1 MVHLTLASLDYR
13 EIGIKL
19 SVDNEGHYIV
29 RSLSPTGAASNYFHV
44 EKKDQLLSVNGED
57 PDLYPKIHS
66 NRSILGANEAS
77 FLRYH
82 PDGTSEIYNIYISDA
97 PLTFSWIGD
106 LAVPGVMLIIF
117 FILAFFLYS
126 RKKNDPVTKLL
137 IAYFLAIGFTDY
149 SAVASA
155 SGDLIGGFFLQN
167 GLAIV
172 PVFFLHFMYV
182 YLHKYNIEFLNK
194 KTLVL
199 LYVVWSFIVLDWG
212 IFNFTSL
219 SNEIYYY
226 IEFNSSVVFFLLS
239 SLYTICK
246 LFATLRRYRDTP
258 VKSIIKLILT
268 GQVVAYTPIILLTF
282 IPAIFNVYII
292 DSKYTTAFLLI
303 LPFVYFY
310 IIMAERFL
318 DIEIALTKFK
328 YYSLIT
334 FIPAI
339 FFLLVFMAI
348 FHNEQGTGIRWI
360 QMFLVFYFGFVTF
373 LYVKE
378 KMDIRIKPRLFK
390 QLYDFQSS
398 LDRFSKN
405 ISKVMKRSDLEMYLH
420 QDIKRTLPV
429 KTSEVIVLHQDHDG
443 RRLLKEGR
451 ETQINDQVIE
461 VLINARD
468 EYELGEQVPVPQ
480 GLCYVI
486 GQNGPNSYILWV
498 DNKENFLIFNSEELN
513 WFRVMA
519 NYSSIVYENLFL
531 IERLVH
537 DLEADMQKHE
547 SSSPWML
554 RLLFGLSENE
564 RRKLASDLHDS
575 ALQEQ
580 LNWYRKLE
588 VILADYDLK
597 DDLRVRLFDI
607 KEGLLDVIY
616 QIRET
621 CNELR
626 PPLLK
631 ELGIA
636 DSLHHLF
643 EYAQLRNNYAIDF
656 LYEPFRSPLS
666 DEQTLALYRIVQELL
681 RNAGKHANASRIVIE
696 LCEQN
701 GSIDFKY
708 RDDGKGMQ
716 IEDIVESFEHMGLS
730 GIRERVV
737 SMEGHVEFKSAI
749 GKGFKVN
756 IHFPLEL
763 PEIST
768 NRGGSNNDS
777 YLTG

>member
-1 MVHLTLASLDYR
+1 MVHLTLSSLDYR

-19 SVDNEGHYIV
+19 NVDSKGQYIV
-29 RSLSPTGAASNYFHV
+29 KSLSPSGVASNYFHV
-44 EKKDQLLSVNGED
+44 KENDQLLSVNGEA
-57 PDLYPKIHS
+57 PDLYPEVHS

-77 FLRYH
+77 FLRHH
-82 PDGTSEIYNIYISDA
+82 PDGTSETYNIHISEA

-106 LAVPGVMLIIF
+106 LAVPGATLSIF

-126 RKKNDPVTKLL
+126 RKKDDAVTKLL

-155 SGDLIGGFFLQN
+155 SGDLIGGFLLQN

-172 PVFFLHFMYV
+172 PVLFLHFIYV
-182 YLHKYNIEFLNK
+182 YLAKYNIQFLSK
-194 KTLVL
+194 RTLL
-199 LYVVWSFIVLDWG
+199 FFYGIWSFIVLEWT
-212 IFNFTSL
+212 IYNFTSF

-226 IEFNSSVVFFLLS
+226 IEFNSSVIFFLAS
-239 SLYTICK
+239 SLYTIYK

-282 IPAIFNVYII
+282 LPAIFNVHII
-292 DSKYTTAFLLI
+292 ASKYTTAFLLI
-303 LPFVYFY
+303 LPFIYFY

-348 FHNEQGTGIRWI
+348 FHNEQGIGIRWI

-373 LYVKE
+373 LYIKE

-420 QDIKRTLPV
+420 QEIRRTLPV
-429 KTSEVIVLHQDHDG
+429 KRAEVIVLHHDHEG
-443 RRLLKEGR
+443 WRLLKEGR
-451 ETQINDQVIE
+451 ESQVDDRVIE
-461 VLINARD
+461 MLLNPSEAYV
-468 EYELGEQVPVPQ
+468 LGEQVYVPQ

-486 GQNGPNSYILWV
+486 GQNGSNSYVLWV
-498 DNKENFLIFNSEELN
+498 DNKENFLKFNSEELN
-513 WFRVMA
+513 WLRVMA

-537 DLEADMQKHE
+537 DLEADMQKHQ

-580 LNWYRKLE
+580 LNWYRRLE

-597 DDLRVRLFDI
+597 DDLREKLFDI
-607 KEGLLDVIY
+607 KEGLLDVIH

-636 DSLHHLF
+636 DSLNHLF

-656 LYEPFRSPLS
+656 LYEPIRSPLS

-701 GSIDFKY
+701 GGIDFKY
-708 RDDGKGMQ
+708 QDNGKGMQ

-737 SMEGHVEFKSAI
+737 SMEGHVEFESVI
-749 GKGFKVN
+749 GEGFKVN

-763 PEIST
+763 PEISA